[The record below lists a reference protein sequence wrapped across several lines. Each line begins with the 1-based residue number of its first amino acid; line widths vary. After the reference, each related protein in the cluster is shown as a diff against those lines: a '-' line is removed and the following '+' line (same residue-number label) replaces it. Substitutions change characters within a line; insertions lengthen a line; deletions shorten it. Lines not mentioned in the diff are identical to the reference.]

1 QSVDLA
7 LVSRKETAMSRAQSF
22 RPNAQPKGIPRP
34 SRAAAVATSAAL
46 VAVAGAD
53 VLSTFDSDAE
63 GWTSVTMCWR
73 AGLPQASLTAALHV
87 LEVCWPRHN
96 IAVRRL
102 PSRFHAGAPCR
113 GCQRWR

>member
-1 QSVDLA
+1 
-7 LVSRKETAMSRAQSF
+7 MSRAQGF

-34 SRAAAVATSAAL
+34 SRAAATSAAL

-73 AGLPQASLTAALHV
+73 AVVPQASCGGFHLDSTPVRPVVGASAGG
-87 LEVCWPRHN
+87 N
-96 IAVRRL
+96 IAPNNADAVRALQCR
-102 PSRFHAGAPCR
+102 AGAR
-113 GCQRWR
+113 S